1 MALPGWGSRKGAEFE
16 LSTGVGP
23 DFTPELFLEKD
34 VADVIPPVEGNDA
47 GPRVVLKLYEM
58 GSWVQEQ
65 RLIIL
70 WEAVILCQKIHKNG
84 IGCGLAKDEGSKCDQ
99 EDSVTD
105 HRPPAGWLDFLHLRE
120 FGLNEAQPWEDKDE
134 AGGQASND

>member
-105 HRPPAGWLDFLHLRE
+105 HRPPAVEQRVRE
-120 FGLNEAQPWEDKDE
+120 GLVSQPLMTLLTFRLSYICKYMY
-134 AGGQASND
+134 